1 MINKSY
7 RNQPLN
13 RLISIFLLLS
23 ILIQLFPSVSSSAGL
38 SEQSFNAYVQSL
50 GKPLSIVKDGNEYAV
65 SYSTYNYYGVI
76 AYGSPFGEYK
86 KRNRDPTDGVC
97 IHNEFY
103 FRNLGYNEDNGTV
116 TNPCFQNDANGTGP
130 IEDRN
135 WQVVDNGLT
144 TWNQIQP
151 PQTSRL
157 LTGTLDGNGATQK
170 SFTVSSTGGAKYAQV
185 LVAPTLCTRGS
196 VKMQHKTSDGKYW
209 YATFFVD
216 ALGSCEGN
224 LNVTVDTPATTYTI
238 PKDQS
243 SVTISGIVG
252 TSSVVFNDLFTKDY
266 VSTLKTY
273 LAIDGSNIKTASN
286 SKVGSV
292 PVSNSITINRS
303 DLGGS
308 GTKTITIKATGVLT
322 AFGQDITNTATKT
335 ITVTAVSIDGE
346 VTANCICDPDNV
358 KFAGSDIA
366 ATATINASITG
377 VSSSLISSWKL
388 YARKEEDTSSSTVTT
403 AAATSASNTFSFTI
417 PASVMTGDS
426 YTQKFVLSA
435 VVYFKDGTYK
445 KASVTCQTVIYKDTP
460 PPSTEP
466 DPSDPP
472 PPPPVI
478 MDSGPVAIITAPTLI
493 KAGRPLPFPISG
505 ESSFDWDSK
514 SIVMYTWDHTYAQ
527 AGPIYNKTFNTPG
540 TETITLNVKNSA
552 NAWSEDTTH
561 TITVVPDEPPVA
573 MLTVPSEN
581 TRLSSVRVQS
591 SAYSPDGDTV
601 VSHAIEMK
609 YDSDNDN
616 SFADELW
623 KSAQTGASNFY
634 TFLPSKV
641 GKYLFRETVCEE
653 YGNCANNDSQPETER
668 TINVLNLAPS
678 LAVSTASDLTDTKDR
693 QALTMSDIYNNGSLK
708 YLTGATGVKD
718 NWVLSGGNLST
729 RNYRSNIGM
738 FNNGYQSP
746 DAYFGEDMLNTTLFS
761 SIQSMPTA
769 EYLGGITP
777 NDIFAADELYIYK
790 MTSIDQN
797 PNFSFA
803 ITAYDKN
810 MQVVWTNSYGPVV
823 TTFINPKLTKVM
835 IKGDYIYITGGVSG
849 NQSGHRYIN
858 VVNRLN
864 GNWVSRNLYSG
875 GPNSPVP
882 SNAMNNH
889 YGRIGN
895 DIFATNAGV
904 YGVASPIHHDGWFQG
919 GTDYFNENFRAGFDM
934 ANPVTAP
941 FYTRTYGTMVHQ
953 GGFYSQDGNSLTHS
967 GYGVAPWI
975 LYNKNGIQVGSL
987 EDPPG
992 GLVNCCTTNP
1002 GMHFLGVDGQ
1012 HNFYTVGYPHST
1024 FNIAH
1029 IFVHDSS
1036 GHFLRSYPVPTAIR
1050 TAYTYNGGQTYFYT
1064 LDETKDPLVDKVGN
1078 IWINNGSSIYVIKP
1092 DGTGMMLVN
1101 LTVNGAHTGL
1111 NDKMIVGAD
1120 GLVTAFVD
1128 HYASNGSYNNL
1139 QIVVIDPNTY
1149 NVVFNNTLVDLLG
1162 ARGQTPRHIFTPIGD
1177 QAYIMHDPDNQSHA
1191 YLIRANGLTNYAKPF
1206 TVGTP
1211 SKDYWLS
1218 SGQVASNYSFE
1229 GDLKLNSASSAGV
1242 GYIYRAQDVNNYYS
1256 VELESGQLKVVKTV
1270 NGSATTVFTKAYTAV
1285 TGQTYTFKFV
1295 PEANGFAVYVNKLKQ
1310 ATIPETVW
1318 TTGKYGMM
1326 NRGQNY
1332 ATFGNAFTEK
1342 VSASA
1347 LGKIEGIVLVGGTL
1361 NYTVTY
1367 EDPESDPRIIAG
1379 ESWMYTHNPNVFLN
1393 PEGIWS
1399 GSGQPQS
1406 SPVTTFDLP
1415 GEYTFKFKTKDD
1427 PHPSYLNP
1435 STVFAGYRHDSNE
1448 VEGVIR
1454 VHRSPL
1460 AIFGVT
1466 SDTTGKL
1473 TYSNTSYDPDRYN
1486 PSNGQYSMEATG
1498 INYATNHG
1506 ILVERWRYRMADSST
1521 YINSKPNKMTVSGTY
1536 VIELAVQDEYGA
1548 WSDWAVQTIT
1558 LTATPIM
1565 PPLPGFTI
1573 DPLITYRSVVVS
1585 ISSTASD
1592 PQDGARKNIA
1602 HLYYISNLTTGSAET
1617 LQSSSRTDWTKIFNS
1632 MGLFQFRQVV
1642 TNSYGITAEMTQT
1655 MNVVNRKPVTTVTT
1669 PASTNIATPTMFTTQ
1684 RPQFQWSYMDADSDL
1699 QNQYHLQ
1706 IYLNNGTLQLDS
1718 GLIIGSIK
1726 SWTPSTDLPDNT
1738 SMYVRARTYD
1748 GYEWGDWS
1756 TTKYFRIETNK
1767 PPIADFAWSPNPV
1780 YEGDHLSL
1788 ANQSSDP
1795 DGDLLSSIWTVTGP
1809 VNFTAV
1815 TGSSENM
1822 VVPGGSTANIPG
1834 VYTVKLTVS
1843 DPDGASASVTKT
1855 IVVRPLGIQGT
1866 ITHTE
1871 AWEKNRLRYNEKYPD
1886 DPRAPHW
1893 FWAGEAFVMEAT
1905 VTDTGA
1911 SLTKPI
1917 SVKAAATPQLQKN
1930 LTANVMQPNLW
1941 NGLLLEEDT
1950 GITFSQ
1956 LPEGPYVFVFTVTYS
1971 NGVTKTATAS
1981 IQLVNTVDDYVQ
1993 VHRIQ

>member
-1 MINKSY
+1 MHMIKFRHNPIK
-7 RNQPLN
+7 RF
-13 RLISIFLLLS
+13 ISIIIMLS
-23 ILIQLFPSVSSSAGL
+23 ILVGIVPSTSTQAAGL
-38 SEQSFNAYVQSL
+38 TQQAFYDYVTSL
-50 GKPLSIVKDGNEYAV
+50 GMPLVTLGKGYKV

-76 AYGSPFGEYK
+76 AYDDPFGDYK
-86 KRNRDPTDGVC
+86 KRTDPTDGVC
-97 IHNEFY
+97 IQGQNY
-103 FRNLGYNEDNGTV
+103 FRYLGYNQSNGTV
-116 TNPCFQNDANGTGP
+116 TNSCFQNDAGGIN

-135 WQVVDNGLT
+135 WQVVDQYEK
-144 TWNQIQP
+144 TWANSSDPQI
-151 PQTSRL
+151 TRL
-157 LTGTLDGNGATQK
+157 RTGTLDGNGATKK
-170 SFTVSSTGGAKYAQV
+170 SFTVESVGGKKMAQV
-185 LVAPTLCTRGS
+185 LTSPTLCTRGS
-196 VKMQHKTSDGKYW
+196 VKMQHKTIDGKYW

-216 ALGSCEGN
+216 ALGSCEGD

-252 TSSVVFNDLFTKDY
+252 TSSVVFNDLFTVNY
-266 VSTLKTY
+266 VTNLKTY
-273 LAIDGSNIKTASN
+273 LSIDGSSIKTAS
-286 SKVGSV
+286 STKVGSM

-308 GTKTITIKATGVLT
+308 GTKTITIKATGVMT
-322 AFGQDITNTATKT
+322 AFGQEITNSTTKT
-335 ITVTAVSIDGE
+335 ITVTAVPIDGE
-346 VTANCICDPDNV
+346 VNATCSCDPDSV

-366 ATATINASITG
+366 AKTMINASISG

-435 VVYFKDGTYK
+435 IVYFKDGTYK

-591 SAYSPDGDTV
+591 SAYSPDGDKV

-616 SFADELW
+616 SFADEAW
-623 KSAQTGASNFY
+623 NSVQTGASNFY
-634 TFLPSKV
+634 TFLPGKV

-668 TINVLNLAPS
+668 TINILNLAPS
-678 LAVSTASDLTDTKDR
+678 LAVSTASNLTDTKDR

-708 YLTGATGVKD
+708 FLTGATGVKD

-777 NDIFAADELYIYK
+777 RDIFAADELYIYK
-790 MTSIDQN
+790 LSATGTNYDSFSI
-797 PNFSFA
+797 
-803 ITAYDKN
+803 IVYDKN
-810 MQVVWTNSYGPVV
+810 MQVVWTNSYGPTVSS
-823 TTFINPKLTKVM
+823 FINTGTTKVM
-835 IKGDYIYITGGVSG
+835 IKNDFIYVTGGNPNS
-849 NQSGHRYIN
+849 HRYMN
-858 VVNRLN
+858 VINRLN
-864 GNWVSRNLYSG
+864 GNWVSKNIHAG
-875 GPNSPVP
+875 DANAPVM
-882 SNAMNNH
+882 SDFRNNH

-895 DIFATNAGV
+895 DTYATNAGIFGLGITGV
-904 YGVASPIHHDGWFQG
+904 YDFWFPSG
-919 GTDYFNENFRAGFDM
+919 ATEYFNGSFLSGFDM

-941 FYTRTYGTMVHQ
+941 FYTRTYGNMVHQ

-992 GLVNCCTTNP
+992 GLVNCCTSNP

-1012 HNFYTVGYPHST
+1012 QNFYTVGYPHST

-1064 LDETKDPLVDKVGN
+1064 LDENKDPLVDKVGN
-1078 IWINNGSSIYVIKP
+1078 IWINNGSSIDVIKP
-1092 DGTGMMLVN
+1092 DGTGMMVVN

-1191 YLIRANGLTNYAKPF
+1191 YLIRANGPTNYAKPF

-1285 TGQTYTFKFV
+1285 TGQTYSFKFV

-1310 ATIPETVW
+1310 ATISETVW
-1318 TTGKYGMM
+1318 TAGKYGMM

-1347 LGKIEGIVLVGGTL
+1347 LGKIEGIVLVGGIL
-1361 NYTVTY
+1361 EYTVSY
-1367 EDPESDPRIIAG
+1367 EDPENDPRITAG

-1393 PEGIWS
+1393 PEGTWS

-1406 SPVTTFDLP
+1406 SPVTTFGLP

-1435 STVFAGYRHDSNE
+1435 STVFAGYRQESNE

-1454 VHRSPL
+1454 VHRSPF

-1466 SDTTGKL
+1466 SDATGKL
-1473 TYSNTSYDPDRYN
+1473 TYTNTSYDPDRYN
-1486 PSNGQYSMEATG
+1486 PSNGQYSMEVTG

-1521 YINSKPNKMTVSGTY
+1521 YTNSKPNKMTVSGTY

-1558 LTATPIM
+1558 LMATPTM
-1565 PPLPGFTI
+1565 PPLPGFII
-1573 DPLITYRSVVVS
+1573 DPLVTYRSVIVT

-1592 PQDGARKNIA
+1592 PQDGARENIA
-1602 HLYYISNLTTGSAET
+1602 HLYYISNLTTGTGET
-1617 LQSSSRTDWTKIFNS
+1617 LQSGSRTDWTKIFNS

-1669 PASTNIATPTMFTTQ
+1669 PASTNIAAPTMFTTL

-1699 QNQYHLQ
+1699 QNQYQLQ

-1738 SMYVRARTYD
+1738 SMYIRARTYD

-1756 TTKYFRIETNK
+1756 ATKYFRIETNK
-1767 PPIADFAWSPNPV
+1767 PPIADFTWSPNPV

-1788 ANQSSDP
+1788 TNQSSDP
-1795 DGDLLSSIWTVTGP
+1795 DGDLLSSIWTIIGP
-1809 VNFTAV
+1809 GNFAAVN
-1815 TGSSENM
+1815 GSSKNM

-1871 AWEKNRLRYNEKYPD
+1871 AWERNRLRYNEKYPD

-1911 SLTKPI
+1911 SLTKPV

-1941 NGLLLEEDT
+1941 SGLLLEEDT

-1956 LPEGPYVFVFTVTYS
+1956 LPEGSYVFVFTVTYS
-1971 NGVTKTATAS
+1971 NGVTKTATAT